1 MTALSCSLSVI
12 LFSVLQKSF
21 TYAEL
26 FNDPADII
34 GFHPFIGLVSML
46 GLFGWAAAAGVC
58 FLSYAVIRGD
68 GSPYLRRFFLAAGLF
83 TLFLMVDDAFMLHEQ
98 VLPKDFGI
106 RERYIKL
113 AYLAAAGTFA
123 LVFIK
128 QLMGNSPVILIAAG
142 LFFATSFTFDN
153 PVVLNFLGS
162 FESSF
167 VLYVIED
174 GCKFTGILLWLTWLF
189 RTSLQTI
196 QARPGYRGETR
207 SR

>member
-1 MTALSCSLSVI
+1 MAALSCSLGVVV
-12 LFSVLQKSF
+12 LSVLQKSF
-21 TYAEL
+21 TYEEM

-34 GFHPFIGLVSML
+34 GFHPFLGLVSML

-58 FLSYAVIRGD
+58 FLSYAVIRENS
-68 GSPYLRRFFLAAGLF
+68 SPYLRRFFLAAGVF
-83 TLFLMVDDAFMLHEQ
+83 TLFLMADDAFMLHEQ
-98 VLPKDFGI
+98 VLPQGFGI

-113 AYLAAAGTFA
+113 AYLAAAGAFG

-128 QLMGNSPVILIAAG
+128 QLIGNSPVILIASG
-142 LFFATSFTFDN
+142 LFFAASFTFDN
-153 PVVLNFLGS
+153 PVVLNLLGS
-162 FESSF
+162 FESGF

-196 QARPGYRGETR
+196 QARSGYRSEAR
-207 SR
+207 SL